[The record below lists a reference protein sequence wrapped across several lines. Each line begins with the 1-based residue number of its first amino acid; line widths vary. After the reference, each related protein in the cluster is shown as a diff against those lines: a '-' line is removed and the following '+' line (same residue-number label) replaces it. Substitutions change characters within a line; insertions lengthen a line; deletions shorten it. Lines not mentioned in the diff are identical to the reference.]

1 MFKNI
6 KRKKHLR
13 IQLERDSYLVELLYE
28 ELHISTTEEEISSVS
43 DVIADVIT
51 RMNIKRKELKSL

>member
-6 KRKKHLR
+6 KRKKQLR